1 MDQTD
6 ANVKRIASLEAR
18 VSELEAAL
26 EERDAMSATAVKLAR
41 QAALAEAAQM
51 LLAMARRGAVNLAEA
66 ARIIAELASDA
77 RKPPLS

>member
-26 EERDAMSATAVKLAR
+26 EERDAM
-41 QAALAEAAQM
+41 QM